1 MNVCVCVCVCMCG
14 WNMICP
20 ARVWNQLQHTHTQ
33 ERYTLYSTVTMEMLG
48 SFKGLHLHNG
58 NCIYRCRPAVIH
70 IKCSRLKLSMTN
82 HGFSQ
87 LVVTV
92 CMFDQEISEVNSEQY
107 LKVCK
112 LCRYSCRL
120 HYINFRRSAF
130 AFSVY
135 KDNCV
140 IYKSSRYNWWQYDII
155 NTTNIKAL
163 LLKKLGFWFLILI
176 GCAMLKCLF
185 H

>member
-1 MNVCVCVCVCMCG
+1 MNVCVFVCVGGIWFVLPECEI
-14 WNMICP
+14 NF
-20 ARVWNQLQHTHTQ
+20 NTHTHTYTQ

-92 CMFDQEISEVNSEQY
+92 CMFDQEISEVDSEQY

-112 LCRYSCRL
+112 LCRYSCRM

-130 AFSVY
+130 AFSIY

-140 IYKSSRYNWWQYDII
+140 IYKSSRYNW
-155 NTTNIKAL
+155 
-163 LLKKLGFWFLILI
+163 
-176 GCAMLKCLF
+176 
-185 H
+185 

>member
-1 MNVCVCVCVCMCG
+1 MVYLSAPKLVHLPPRTPSEWMCVFLY
-14 WNMICP
+14 
-20 ARVWNQLQHTHTQ
+20 VWVEYDLSCQSVKSTSTHTHTHTYTQ

-92 CMFDQEISEVNSEQY
+92 CMFDQEISEVDSEQY

-112 LCRYSCRL
+112 LCRYSCRM

-130 AFSVY
+130 AFSIY

-140 IYKSSRYNWWQYDII
+140 IYKSSRYNW
-155 NTTNIKAL
+155 
-163 LLKKLGFWFLILI
+163 
-176 GCAMLKCLF
+176 
-185 H
+185 